1 MSKSAP
7 VFRAISAPLDVDD
20 SEIDRVADHLAM
32 PKMVRP
38 SVAPLSVQQ
47 PYQPLPQ
54 PAPPQSA
61 SIETVPSVTV
71 ERTVPNSTKS
81 PEERITCDLPTYLC
95 DALRLEGA
103 KRRASIRH
111 LIMLGLQATGFEIK
125 PEDLIQDGRRTHNR
139 RR

>member
-7 VFRAISAPLDVDD
+7 VFRQISAPLDVDD
-20 SEIDRVADHLAM
+20 SEIDRLADHLAM
-32 PKMVRP
+32 PKMVKP
-38 SVAPLSVQQ
+38 SVSPSTVQQ
-47 PYQPLPQ
+47 PPQPLPQ
-54 PAPPQSA
+54 PAQPQSA
-61 SIETVPSVTV
+61 NIVTVPSVND
-71 ERTVPNSTKS
+71 ERPIPNTTKS

-95 DALRLEGA
+95 DALRLEGV
-103 KRRASIRH
+103 KRRASMRH